1 MSLGPSWCRFIYSDL
16 ILLLQVL
23 NFVLGTVP
31 QVWTPR
37 PSHFL
42 TLTEAKRKAEA
53 IEANNSKIAKID
65 FSLLPLF
72 PDAKKRKLVAK
83 TEAEENM
90 VVKIK
95 NFSNS
100 GHQSSL
106 PVEQRATINNV
117 EPVKIEADKNP
128 ENVAVKSEI
137 DDDIVVL
144 E

>member
-1 MSLGPSWCRFIYSDL
+1 M
-16 ILLLQVL
+16 
-23 NFVLGTVP
+23 LGTVP
-31 QVWTPR
+31 QVWNTPR
-37 PSHFL
+37 PSHLL

-53 IEANNSKIAKID
+53 IKANNSKIAKID